1 MDLSTIR
8 KQTLFVFLPTLFLF
22 MTFQGFAQTN
32 PMTTIKKRGIHFNVN
47 TNDKS
52 NSQQKKAIIA
62 DYDTEKLSQL
72 YYKNVAKRANL
83 KREAE
88 QYALLRNIPLKI
100 YNEDGS
106 FSELQK
112 LADDGSL
119 IYYTLTNVDAATSTR
134 ANFLNTGGGLGLD
147 VNGDNLTAHVWDGGP
162 TRPTHQE
169 FDGSGGNNR
178 VAINDGV
185 TGLNGNSF
193 HAQHVTGTIVASG
206 FDSDAKGM
214 AWQANALTHDW
225 NSDLAEATAE
235 AANGMLLSN
244 HSYGYRASV
253 IPIQWFGAYREDAR
267 DWDELMYNAPYY
279 LMVVAAG
286 NDGSDNTSNTNP
298 LDGESAY
305 DKLSGTSTSKNNLAV
320 ANGQDANIDG
330 NGNLIS
336 VARNPGSSEGP
347 TDDYRIKPDIMGNGT
362 GLYSTYDNADNAY
375 NSISGTSM
383 ASPNVTGT
391 LLLLQE
397 HYNNLNGVFM
407 KAATLKGLALHTADD
422 VGVTGPDAQTGWGLL
437 NGKKAAETLT
447 TASASSGSAIVNEL
461 SLSQGQTYQITV
473 QSNGTDPLQASVSWT
488 DPAGTLNNNTNDNT
502 PALIN
507 DLDIRLDNGTN
518 YTPWRLTGVTTNGSG
533 DNIVDPYERIDIN
546 GASGT
551 YTLTVTHKGTL
562 SGGAQDFSLIV
573 TGVVVAT
580 SPEISFANPTGT
592 IQEDTNCS
600 YSDIDV
606 PLNIAQAASEDTD
619 VTFTV
624 TGGTAE
630 EGLDFDLLSPTITFP
645 EGTVD
650 SQNMT
655 LRIYHDGFVESGET
669 VDIELTVNPNGG
681 DATANTN
688 ADTFILTIDDD
699 DLVPNSSENNILFF
713 EDFDDGDFEVST
725 SGDGDSD
732 FWGVGNNA
740 ALTSAYWTTTGNATV
755 FAFTNDDDCNCDK
768 SNDLLNTDS
777 FSLDGEYT
785 SATLTFNH
793 AFADIV
799 GETGTVNISVNGGSS
814 FTTISTL
821 SNFSVDQGGG
831 SFSTPWVNNNT
842 IDLTSYI
849 GNSDVIIQFK
859 YSDNGAWAY
868 GMAIDDISITATSN
882 TIVQTAVN
890 SSAPD
895 EISISNSG
903 AVYASDPTSGNII
916 ADLVN
921 NNNDDYGCAE
931 ISVSRAGNGAQ
942 SYNGSVLPNLAMDKT
957 FTVNPETAIASG
969 DVEVTFYFSEAEIDG
984 WEGVTGLTVNDLV
997 AAREDSTTET
1007 SPLTV
1012 GSFGSNVTLTGTFTS
1027 LSGTYYFG
1035 SANTFGTCTGIV
1047 KTWNGS
1053 IWSPSGAPGDTNPV
1067 IINGTYNTLID
1078 GDLTACTLTVSNGEN
1093 VIVGADSFIKV
1104 NGYITING
1112 TLTVEHEGSLVQ
1124 VDDDATV
1131 TNNGTITIEKTSPSI
1146 SDRGFMIVSSPMTE
1160 DTKSAFGNP
1169 IQFRNHIT
1177 NNFVP
1182 NPDVEFDFPDANNFA
1197 DDNGNN
1203 WQQYAGMMNSG
1214 EGYLM
1219 MPQTTPTIGSPASY
1233 DFEFDQG
1240 TLNNGVVNFTLGYN
1254 GSQNASPNI
1263 LGNPYASAIDIDV
1276 FFDDN
1281 IMINDV
1287 YFWEHLT
1294 PPSNYPGYNA
1304 SNYDM
1309 GDISIYNETM
1319 GGVPAANG
1327 GTTPNGYIASGQGF
1341 GVKPASS
1348 GIVEFN
1354 NAMRVTDNN
1363 DTYRK
1368 PVITRDRIW
1377 LNVFNDTY
1385 KMGSTALI
1393 GYSEVTT
1400 DGFDNGVDSKRLATP
1415 VSLYS
1420 ELETGEKLVIQGRKP
1435 FEIEDEVMLSFSTQ
1449 IEEIQT
1455 YNISIH
1461 DLDGFNLSEATVYLL
1476 DTETGTFTNLSIGD
1490 YVFNSN
1496 AGTYQNRFKL
1506 LYRGTEL
1513 NISENIFDA
1522 ISVYPNPTSRL
1533 LNITLPNSYIT
1544 ALKVYDIRGREI
1556 LSQNVNGENKTQLDV
1571 SKLDSALYFISVYT
1585 IEGTVTKRFLK
1596 E

>member
-1 MDLSTIR
+1 M
-8 KQTLFVFLPTLFLF
+8 TLTTFKRYRILISLPVFFLLA
-22 MTFQGFAQTN
+22 TFQGIAQTN
-32 PMTTIKKRGIHFNVN
+32 PSTKIKKRDAHSNN
-47 TNDKS
+47 KTATNK
-52 NSQQKKAIIA
+52 NPQQSSAIIA
-62 DYDTEKLSQL
+62 NYDHEKLSRL
-72 YYKNVAKRANL
+72 YNKNATKQANL

-185 TGLNGNSF
+185 TTLNGNSF

-214 AWQANALTHDW
+214 AWQADALTHDW
-225 NSDLAEATAE
+225 NSDLSEATAE

-244 HSYGYRASV
+244 HSYGYRASA
-253 IPIQWFGAYREDAR
+253 IPVQWFGAYREDAR

-320 ANGQDANIDG
+320 ANGLDATIDG

-336 VARNPGSSEGP
+336 ANRNSGSSEGP

-397 HYNNLNGVFM
+397 HYSNLNGNFM

-422 VGVTGPDAQTGWGLL
+422 VSTAGPDAETGWGLL

-447 TASASSGSAIVNEL
+447 TSAASSGSAIVSEL

-473 QSNGTDPLQASVSWT
+473 QSNGVDPLQASISWT

-507 DLDIRLDNGTN
+507 DLDVRLNNGTN
-518 YTPWRLTGVTTNGSG
+518 YSPWRLTGVTTNGNG

-546 GASGT
+546 SANGV

-562 SGGAQDFSLIV
+562 SGGSQDFSLIV

-580 SPEISFANPTGT
+580 SPEISFANPTGNT
-592 IQEDTNCS
+592 QEDTNCS
-600 YSDIDV
+600 FSDLDV
-606 PLNIAQAASEDTD
+606 PLNIAQGASEDAD

-624 TGGTAE
+624 SGGTAT
-630 EGLDFDLLSPTITFP
+630 EGLDFDLLTPSITFP
-645 EGTVD
+645 EGTID

-655 LRIYHDGFVESGET
+655 LRIYHDGFVESDET
-669 VDIELTVNPNGG
+669 VDIEFTVNPNGG
-681 DATANTN
+681 DAIANLNANTF
-688 ADTFILTIDDD
+688 TLTINDD
-699 DLVPNSSENNILFF
+699 DLAPTSSQNNIIFF

-740 ALTSAYWTTTGNATV
+740 ALTSTYWTTTGNATV
-755 FAFTNDDDCNCDK
+755 FAFTSDDICNCDK
-768 SNDLLNTDS
+768 SNDLLYTNS

-785 SATLTFNH
+785 NATLTFDH
-793 AFADIV
+793 AFSDIT

-821 SNFSVDQGGG
+821 SNSSVDQGGG
-831 SFSTPWVNNNT
+831 SYSTPWVNDNT
-842 IDLTSYI
+842 INLSSYI
-849 GNSDVIIQFK
+849 GEADVILQFK
-859 YSDNGAWAY
+859 YNDGGNWLY
-868 GMAIDDISITATSN
+868 GMAVDNISVTATSN
-882 TIVQTAVN
+882 TNVQTAVN
-890 SSAPD
+890 SGAPD
-895 EISISNSG
+895 EISIPSSG
-903 AVYASDPTSGNII
+903 TVYASDPTSENVM
-916 ADLVN
+916 ADIVN
-921 NNNDDYGCAE
+921 NNNDDYGCTE

-942 SYNGSVLPNLAMDKT
+942 SYNGSVLPDLAMDKT
-957 FTVNPETAIASG
+957 FTINPETTIASG
-969 DVEVTFYFSEAEIDG
+969 DVEITFYFSETEIDG
-984 WEGVTGLTVNDLV
+984 WESVTGLTVNDLV
-997 AAREDSTTET
+997 AAREDSATET
-1007 SPLTV
+1007 SSLTV

-1035 SANTFGTCTGIV
+1035 SANTFGTCTGVV

-1067 IINGTYNTLID
+1067 IINGTYNTSID
-1078 GDLTACTLTVSNGEN
+1078 GDLTACTLTVSSGEN
-1093 VIVGADSFIKV
+1093 VIVGADEYIKV
-1104 NGYITING
+1104 NGDITIDG
-1112 TLTVEHEGSLVQ
+1112 VLTVEHEGSLVQ

-1131 TNNGTITIEKTSPSI
+1131 INNGTITVEKTSPSI
-1146 SDRGFMIVSSPMTE
+1146 GNRGFMIVSSPMTL
-1160 DTKSAFGNP
+1160 DDKTAFGNP
-1169 IQFRNHIT
+1169 IQFRNHLT
-1177 NNFVP
+1177 GNFIP
-1182 NPDVEFDFPDANNFA
+1182 NPDVANAFPGANNFA
-1197 DDNGNN
+1197 DDNGDN
-1203 WQQYAGMMNSG
+1203 WQQYNGMMNVG

-1240 TLNNGVVNFTLGYN
+1240 TLNNGVINFTLGYN
-1254 GSQNASPNI
+1254 GTQNASPNI
-1263 LGNPYASAIDIDV
+1263 LGNPYASAIDAQAFFTANTMID
-1276 FFDDN
+1276 
-1281 IMINDV
+1281 DV

-1294 PPSNYPGYNA
+1294 PPSNYPGYNP

-1309 GDISIYNETM
+1309 GDISLYNETM

-1327 GTTPNGYIASGQGF
+1327 GATPNRYIASGQGF
-1341 GVKPASS
+1341 GVKPSS
-1348 GIVEFN
+1348 GGMVEFN

-1363 DTYRK
+1363 NTYRNNEMEK
-1368 PVITRDRIW
+1368 DRVW
-1377 LNVFNDTY
+1377 VNVFNETY
-1385 KMGSTALI
+1385 KLGSTALI

-1400 DGFDNGVDSKRLATP
+1400 DGYDEGVDSKRLATP

-1420 ELETGEKLVIQGRKP
+1420 ELETGEQLVIQGREP
-1435 FEIEDEVMLSFSTQ
+1435 FDIEDEVVLSFSTQ
-1449 IEEIQT
+1449 IEEVQV
-1455 YNISIH
+1455 YRISIH
-1461 DLDGFNLSEATVYLL
+1461 DLDGINMSEATVYLL
-1476 DTETGTFTNLSIGD
+1476 DTKNGNLTNLSNED
-1490 YVFNSN
+1490 YTFSSD
-1496 AGTYQNRFKL
+1496 AGTYQNRFRI
-1506 LYRGTEL
+1506 LYKGTVL
-1513 NISENIFDA
+1513 NTSDNVLETISLF
-1522 ISVYPNPTSRL
+1522 PNPADHV
-1533 LNITLPNSYIT
+1533 LNITSPTISIT
-1544 ALKVYDIRGREI
+1544 SVEVYDIRGRMI
-1556 LSQNVNGENKTQLDV
+1556 QVVSFDNQKTGVIDV
-1571 SKLDSALYFISVYT
+1571 SKFDSALYFISIYT
-1585 IEGTVTKRFLK
+1585 PDGMVTKRFLK